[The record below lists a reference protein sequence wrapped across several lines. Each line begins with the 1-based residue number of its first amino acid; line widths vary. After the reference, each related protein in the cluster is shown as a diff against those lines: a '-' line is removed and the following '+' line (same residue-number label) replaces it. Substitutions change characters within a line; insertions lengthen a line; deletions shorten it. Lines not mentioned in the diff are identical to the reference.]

1 MKACLK
7 REAKGKLTS
16 KSQFGGTSMN
26 KQWTI
31 IFALIFT
38 LIVAIFAVIN
48 VRSVE
53 VDYLFGRS
61 EWPLILVILGSVLM
75 GALIVFSAGIF
86 QVMKLKREIKT
97 LRKERKAI
105 QQDPMPETE
114 GVQQYDSEAVKADSA
129 PPLEKKD

>member
-1 MKACLK
+1 
-7 REAKGKLTS
+7 
-16 KSQFGGTSMN
+16 MN

-48 VRSVE
+48 VRAVE

-97 LRKERKAI
+97 LKKESKAI
-105 QQDPMPETE
+105 QQDPMPGTE
-114 GVQQYDSEAVKADSA
+114 GVKQYDSEDRKSVV
-129 PPLEKKD
+129 

>member
-1 MKACLK
+1 
-7 REAKGKLTS
+7 
-16 KSQFGGTSMN
+16 MN

-86 QVMKLKREIKT
+86 QVMKLKREIKA
-97 LRKERKAI
+97 LRKENKTSQETIHKQEDTLYAEQNDI
-105 QQDPMPETE
+105 QDTST
-114 GVQQYDSEAVKADSA
+114 G
-129 PPLEKKD
+129 LEKKD

>member
-1 MKACLK
+1 
-7 REAKGKLTS
+7 
-16 KSQFGGTSMN
+16 MN

-38 LIVAIFAVIN
+38 LLVAVFAVIN

-86 QVMKLKREIKT
+86 QVMKLKREIKA
-97 LRKERKAI
+97 LRKETKTAQDVIHNQEDAHLNDVQADTQDASAI
-105 QQDPMPETE
+105 I
-114 GVQQYDSEAVKADSA
+114 
-129 PPLEKKD
+129 EKKTSFRIIFETPQHALV

>member
-1 MKACLK
+1 
-7 REAKGKLTS
+7 
-16 KSQFGGTSMN
+16 MN

-75 GALIVFSAGIF
+75 GALIVFSAGVF
-86 QVMKLKREIKT
+86 QVMKLKREIKA
-97 LRKERKAI
+97 LRKEKKTVQGTI
-105 QQDPMPETE
+105 HKQEDTLHDDLNDTQD
-114 GVQQYDSEAVKADSA
+114 VSA
-129 PPLEKKD
+129 RLEKKD

>member
-1 MKACLK
+1 
-7 REAKGKLTS
+7 
-16 KSQFGGTSMN
+16 MN

-86 QVMKLKREIKT
+86 QVMKLKREIKA
-97 LRKERKAI
+97 LRKENKTAQETIHKQEDTLYAEQNDI
-105 QQDPMPETE
+105 QDAST
-114 GVQQYDSEAVKADSA
+114 G
-129 PPLEKKD
+129 LEKKD

>member
-1 MKACLK
+1 
-7 REAKGKLTS
+7 
-16 KSQFGGTSMN
+16 MN

-38 LIVAIFAVIN
+38 LLVAVFAVIN

-86 QVMKLKREIKT
+86 QVMKLKREIKAP
-97 LRKERKAI
+97 RKENKTAQDVIHNKEDAHLNDVQADTQDASAI
-105 QQDPMPETE
+105 I
-114 GVQQYDSEAVKADSA
+114 
-129 PPLEKKD
+129 EKKD

>member
-1 MKACLK
+1 
-7 REAKGKLTS
+7 
-16 KSQFGGTSMN
+16 MN

-86 QVMKLKREIKT
+86 QVMKLKREIKA
-97 LRKERKAI
+97 LRKENKTAQGTI
-105 QQDPMPETE
+105 HKQEDTLHSDLNDTQD
-114 GVQQYDSEAVKADSA
+114 ASA
-129 PPLEKKD
+129 RLEKKD

>member
-1 MKACLK
+1 
-7 REAKGKLTS
+7 
-16 KSQFGGTSMN
+16 MN

-86 QVMKLKREIKT
+86 QVMKLKREIKA
-97 LRKERKAI
+97 LRKENKTTQETIHKQEDTLYAEQNDI
-105 QQDPMPETE
+105 QDTST
-114 GVQQYDSEAVKADSA
+114 G
-129 PPLEKKD
+129 LEKKD

>member
-1 MKACLK
+1 
-7 REAKGKLTS
+7 
-16 KSQFGGTSMN
+16 MN

-31 IFALIFT
+31 IFALLFT

-48 VRSVE
+48 VRAVE
-53 VDYLFGRS
+53 VDYLFGTA

-97 LRKERKAI
+97 LRKENRSAADLPADPDGRKQA
-105 QQDPMPETE
+105 
-114 GVQQYDSEAVKADSA
+114 A
-129 PPLEKKD
+129 PPEEMLEEKKGSE

>member
-1 MKACLK
+1 
-7 REAKGKLTS
+7 
-16 KSQFGGTSMN
+16 MN

-48 VRSVE
+48 VKSVE

-86 QVMKLKREIKT
+86 QVMRLKREIKA
-97 LRKERKAI
+97 LRKENKTTQETI
-105 QQDPMPETE
+105 HKQEDTLYPEQNDIKDAST
-114 GVQQYDSEAVKADSA
+114 G
-129 PPLEKKD
+129 LEKKD

>member
-1 MKACLK
+1 
-7 REAKGKLTS
+7 
-16 KSQFGGTSMN
+16 MN

-75 GALIVFSAGIF
+75 G
-86 QVMKLKREIKT
+86 
-97 LRKERKAI
+97 
-105 QQDPMPETE
+105 
-114 GVQQYDSEAVKADSA
+114 
-129 PPLEKKD
+129 

>member
-1 MKACLK
+1 MGEK
-7 REAKGKLTS
+7 R
-16 KSQFGGTSMN
+16 MN

-61 EWPLILVILGSVLM
+61 EWYSFLLFW
-75 GALIVFSAGIF
+75 AQF
-86 QVMKLKREIKT
+86 
-97 LRKERKAI
+97 
-105 QQDPMPETE
+105 
-114 GVQQYDSEAVKADSA
+114 
-129 PPLEKKD
+129 

>member
-1 MKACLK
+1 
-7 REAKGKLTS
+7 
-16 KSQFGGTSMN
+16 MN

-48 VRSVE
+48 VRAVE

-97 LRKERKAI
+97 LKKESKAI
-105 QQDPMPETE
+105 QQDPMPGTE
-114 GVQQYDSEAVKADSA
+114 GVQQYDSDAVKADSA

>member
-1 MKACLK
+1 
-7 REAKGKLTS
+7 
-16 KSQFGGTSMN
+16 MN

-61 EWPLILVILGSVLM
+61 EWPLILVILGLSFN
-75 GALIVFSAGIF
+75 GSADRIFCRHFSGNEIEAGN
-86 QVMKLKREIKT
+86 KNLA
-97 LRKERKAI
+97 ERK
-105 QQDPMPETE
+105 
-114 GVQQYDSEAVKADSA
+114 
-129 PPLEKKD
+129 

>member
-1 MKACLK
+1 
-7 REAKGKLTS
+7 
-16 KSQFGGTSMN
+16 MN

-75 GALIVFSAGIF
+75 GALIVFSAGVF
-86 QVMKLKREIKT
+86 QVMKLKREIKA
-97 LRKERKAI
+97 LRKEKKTVQGTIHKQEDTLHADLNDT
-105 QQDPMPETE
+105 QD
-114 GVQQYDSEAVKADSA
+114 ASA
-129 PPLEKKD
+129 RLEKKD

>member
-1 MKACLK
+1 
-7 REAKGKLTS
+7 
-16 KSQFGGTSMN
+16 MN

-129 PPLEKKD
+129 LPLEKKD

>member
-1 MKACLK
+1 
-7 REAKGKLTS
+7 
-16 KSQFGGTSMN
+16 MN

-86 QVMKLKREIKT
+86 QVMKLKREIKA
-97 LRKERKAI
+97 LRKENKTTQETIHKQADTLYAKQNDI
-105 QQDPMPETE
+105 QDTST
-114 GVQQYDSEAVKADSA
+114 G
-129 PPLEKKD
+129 LEKKD

>member
-1 MKACLK
+1 
-7 REAKGKLTS
+7 
-16 KSQFGGTSMN
+16 MN

-38 LIVAIFAVIN
+38 LLVAVFAVIN

-86 QVMKLKREIKT
+86 QVMKLKREIKE
-97 LRKERKAI
+97 LRKENKTAQDVIHNKEDAHLNDVQADTQDASAI
-105 QQDPMPETE
+105 I
-114 GVQQYDSEAVKADSA
+114 
-129 PPLEKKD
+129 EKKD

>member
-1 MKACLK
+1 
-7 REAKGKLTS
+7 
-16 KSQFGGTSMN
+16 MN

-86 QVMKLKREIKT
+86 QVMKLKREIKA
-97 LRKERKAI
+97 LRKENKTSQETIHKQEDTLYAEQKDI
-105 QQDPMPETE
+105 QDTST
-114 GVQQYDSEAVKADSA
+114 G
-129 PPLEKKD
+129 LEKKD

>member
-1 MKACLK
+1 MFKTSLD
-7 REAKGKLTS
+7 RESYLNKK
-16 KSQFGGTSMN
+16 FGGKRMN

-75 GALIVFSAGIF
+75 GALIVFSVGIF

-97 LRKERKAI
+97 LRKENRTAI
-105 QQDPMPETE
+105 HKQEDTHLADQTDTQD
-114 GVQQYDSEAVKADSA
+114 ASA
-129 PPLEKKD
+129 MIEKKD

>member
-1 MKACLK
+1 
-7 REAKGKLTS
+7 
-16 KSQFGGTSMN
+16 MN

-38 LIVAIFAVIN
+38 LLVAVFAVIN

-86 QVMKLKREIKT
+86 QVMKLKREIKA
-97 LRKERKAI
+97 LRKETKTA
-105 QQDPMPETE
+105 QDTIHNKEDAHLND
-114 GVQQYDSEAVKADSA
+114 QADTQDASA
-129 PPLEKKD
+129 MIEKKD

>member
-1 MKACLK
+1 
-7 REAKGKLTS
+7 
-16 KSQFGGTSMN
+16 MN

-48 VRSVE
+48 VRAVE

-97 LRKERKAI
+97 LKKESKAI
-105 QQDPMPETE
+105 QQDPMPGTE
-114 GVQQYDSEAVKADSA
+114 GVKQYDSEAVKADSA